1 MNQARLNQ
9 AEHPLDHTPGS
20 ERKRQGEA
28 GALRPATGLLRT
40 LIVGCATLAILLVCF
55 SIYQFS
61 QLDPQGAELG
71 RAPAPRLPDPPTRA
85 PGTPASEDPTN
96 APNGGAGSGGVSV
109 GAAVVG
115 PARDVQLSIY
125 PREGSHARLEIA
137 VESWQ
142 PTGQGVNE
150 FLLVEPLVRMRTAD
164 GHAVRAAAREGV
176 LEAERRAGGGLD
188 PRRGRLTGSV
198 LIEIDRLT
206 EAERAALP
214 PPQRDVVDPAQLV
227 RIEMESVEFDL
238 EYSRVVVPRGGFHL
252 TARDIEIRLKD
263 LEMRFDEAGGEIR
276 SLRVMDGGWIA
287 LRELGA
293 EGGLL
298 FPGGT
303 SAGRRTTLVEWFRAT
318 LEAQMAALTTAP
330 ATEEASAAEKATDD
344 GPAPMTMTAE
354 GTPVFRVGTDE
365 PKAEPPP
372 VRYLARFEDAVH
384 ARQMEGDNEVAQL
397 EADVL
402 TVLRSVSDRDK
413 ALVQEPRQPSAGAA
427 APEEGLPPSTVVLE
441 WAGRLQ
447 VDPCGSEGGLCAGE
461 VRSRVVAEGAPARMR
476 APDAQVAGGELRYE
490 PDEGRVWVIG
500 SDAAPAEVR
509 SADQGTLTGARVFSE
524 QKADTIYVKVDGPG
538 TLRRFDGSGIA
549 GNDVSS
555 VTGNQGGGVTEARFS
570 ELMEIHGRQV
580 ERTRLDFS
588 GVITRQR
595 VRVLDRAV
603 LSGGVQLLGDDRDVR
618 SERMELYF
626 RRDRGLADGER
637 AIERV
642 EARGGVTMLEG
653 DDRLTCD
660 EVDLLLSVDAE
671 GRTIPRSAT
680 ARGDVEAVQAR
691 RIIRAADELVV
702 DFEWVERP
710 APPFDAAQAYAEAIR
725 RGVDP
730 NTVDWPSVRR
740 EHESRRQRDVG
751 IRRLR
756 AIGDVLVQ
764 DPAQQLDLTAATLD
778 AMVIEGRDIERAVIS
793 GIEGTPATVQLDT
806 FTVTG
811 HEIRLN
817 VPDEWAEVPGAGRM
831 TFQSYK
837 DLDGQRVTEPV
848 PVAITWTD
856 WMKYQGRENQALF
869 AGGVHA
875 VSSNTTTFDCR
886 QLMIEF
892 DEVSAGDDEQA
903 PATDWWI
910 FSDLVDKVADH
921 SSNGSWRG
929 SARLGRE
936 PAFILATGQA
946 LVESSEYD
954 GGTELRT
961 RARLSGPRLSVNLR
975 RDVTKMLIEGDGYL
989 LLEDF
994 RSDPQ
999 DASAAT
1005 RSADAPRDGG
1015 LFGVDERSGA
1025 SKTLIEWQ
1033 RSMWY
1038 DFGIDQVRFEGNVS
1052 LKHFSGA
1059 ELERFF
1065 GPTGASMAEMP
1076 AGRSTFLKSQVLTAD
1091 FLANAEVA
1099 GRRDEQRMGRLGVD
1113 QLRQFHASG
1122 NVSLQDK
1129 GEGLT
1134 LSAADLTYER
1144 DRAILIVQGDVR
1156 HPAHLVKR
1164 RPGGFPQSFTAERFF
1179 YNLRKGE
1186 VEATKA
1192 AGGN

>member
-1 MNQARLNQ
+1 MNQADHL
-9 AEHPLDHTPGS
+9 LDNTRGS
-20 ERKRQGEA
+20 EGKPEHRA
-28 GALRPATGLLRT
+28 GTARPATGLLRT

-61 QLDPQGAELG
+61 QLDPQDAEIG
-71 RAPAPRLPDPPTRA
+71 RSSAPRLPDPPTRA
-85 PGTPASEDPTN
+85 PGTSASDDSARRAN
-96 APNGGAGSGGVSV
+96 GAGSSGVSV
-109 GAAVVG
+109 GPAVVG

-164 GHAVRAAAREGV
+164 GNAIRAAAREGV

-206 EAERAALP
+206 EAEREALP
-214 PPQRDVVDPAQLV
+214 PEQRKVVDPAQLV
-227 RIEMESVEFDL
+227 RIEMEVVEFDL
-238 EYSRVVVPRGGFHL
+238 EYSRVVVPRGGFRL
-252 TARDIEIRLKD
+252 TARDIEVRLKD
-263 LEMRFDEAGGEIR
+263 LELRFDESGGEIR
-276 SLRVMDGGWIA
+276 SLRVVDGGWIA
-287 LRELGA
+287 LRDLGA

-298 FPGGT
+298 FPGSG
-303 SAGRRTTLVEWFRAT
+303 SGAGRRTTLVEWFRAT
-318 LEAQMAALTTAP
+318 LEAQVAALS
-330 ATEEASAAEKATDD
+330 AT
-344 GPAPMTMTAE
+344 PAPEAAAGVAEAPTDTPAAATVTVTTE
-354 GTPVFRVGTDE
+354 GTPVFRVGAEE

-372 VRYLARFEDAVH
+372 VRYLARFEDAVR
-384 ARQMEGDNEVAQL
+384 ARQLEGDNTLAQI

-413 ALVQEPRQPSAGAA
+413 ALVREPEKRPAGAAA
-427 APEEGLPPSTVVLE
+427 APEEIPAASAVELE
-441 WAGRLQ
+441 WTGRLL
-447 VDPCGSEGGLCAGE
+447 VDPCEAEEGPCADE
-461 VRSRVVAEGAPARMR
+461 VRSRVVAQGSPARLR
-476 APDAQVAGGELRYE
+476 SPEAQVAGGELRYE
-490 PDEGRVWVIG
+490 PDDGRVWVVG
-500 SDAAPAEVR
+500 SVAAPAEVR
-509 SADQGTLTGARVFSE
+509 SADQGTLTGARIFSQQE
-524 QKADTIYVKVDGPG
+524 ADTIYVKVDGPG
-538 TLRRFDGSGIA
+538 TLTRMAGGAIA
-549 GNDVSS
+549 GETSS
-555 VTGNQGGGVTEARFS
+555 PGTADQGGGSSEARFAES
-570 ELMEIHGRQV
+570 MELHGRFV

-595 VRVLDRAV
+595 VRVLERAV
-603 LSGGVQLLGDDRDVR
+603 LAGGVQLLGDDRDVR
-618 SERMELYF
+618 SEQMTLYF
-626 RRDRGLADGER
+626 RPDRGRWDDER

-660 EVDLLLSVDAE
+660 EIDLFLAVDAE
-671 GRTIPRSAT
+671 GRTIPQSAT

-691 RIIRAADELVV
+691 RTIRSAEELVV
-702 DFEWVERP
+702 DFEMVERP
-710 APPFDAAQAYAEAIR
+710 APPFDAAQAYAEAVR

-730 NTVDWPSVRR
+730 QSVDWPAVRR
-740 EHESRRQRDVG
+740 EHESRRRREVG
-751 IRRLR
+751 VRRLR
-756 AIGDVLVQ
+756 ATGDVSVQ

-778 AMVIEGRDIERAVIS
+778 AMVVEGQDIERAIIS
-793 GIEGTPATVQLDT
+793 GIEGTPATVRLNT

-837 DLDGQRVTEPV
+837 DLDGRRVTEPV

-856 WMKYQGRENQALF
+856 WMKYQGRENRAVF
-869 AGGVHA
+869 SGGVHA

-892 DEVSAGDDEQA
+892 DEVAAGDEQQELTA
-903 PATDWWI
+903 DWWI
-910 FSDLVDKVADH
+910 FSDLVDRVAGGRSEDP
-921 SSNGSWRG
+921 WRAN
-929 SARLGRE
+929 ARLGRE
-936 PAFILATGQA
+936 PAFLLATGQA

-961 RARLSGPRLSVNLR
+961 RTRLSGPRLSVNLR
-975 RDVTKMLIEGDGYL
+975 RDVTKMLIEGEGYL

-994 RSDPQ
+994 RLVPEGAASDPRPEE
-999 DASAAT
+999 T
-1005 RSADAPRDGG
+1005 PRDGG

-1038 DFGIDQVRFEGNVS
+1038 DFGIDQVRFEGDVS

-1065 GPTGASMAEMP
+1065 GPTGASLADMP

-1091 FLANAEVA
+1091 FLGDAA
-1099 GRRDEQRMGRLGVD
+1099 GSGQRDDQRMGRLGVD

-1122 NVSLQDK
+1122 GVSLQDK

-1134 LSAADLTYER
+1134 LSADDLTYER

-1156 HPAHLVKR
+1156 RPAHLVKR
-1164 RPGGFPQSFTAERFF
+1164 RAGGFPQSFSAERFF